1 MPISVKIKVCVTGPG
16 NDITWKKL
24 PTDEIPDYMF
34 NNNLEE
40 KILDLV
46 GTVQSDKTS
55 GTTRHI
61 GLIKAVAEFALVP
74 GVMNPPF
81 TQSAHPG
88 AADYNNPS
96 ACTTM

>member
-1 MPISVKIKVCVTGPG
+1 MPISVKMKVCVTGPG

-55 GTTRHI
+55 GATRHI
-61 GLIKAVAEFALVP
+61 GLIKAATEFVLVP
-74 GVMNPPF
+74 
-81 TQSAHPG
+81 S
-88 AADYNNPS
+88 
-96 ACTTM
+96 